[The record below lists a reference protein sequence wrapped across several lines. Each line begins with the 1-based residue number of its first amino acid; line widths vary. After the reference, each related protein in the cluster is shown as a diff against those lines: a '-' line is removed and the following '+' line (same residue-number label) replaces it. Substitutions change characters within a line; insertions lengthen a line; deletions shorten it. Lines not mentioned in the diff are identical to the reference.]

1 MPNAKELLQQG
12 ELTAAIDQII
22 SEVKARPTDTSARIF
37 LFELLCF
44 AGELDR
50 AEKQLNVIATQ
61 STSAELGVL
70 AYRNCLKAERER
82 RQLWKDGTPPHF
94 LSEPPPYVDLQLDA
108 IKKTIAGDFAA
119 ARELLDQAEAQR
131 PDSLCL
137 CDGEEIYDWR
147 DLDDF
152 TASVL
157 EVIVK
162 DEFVWLPI
170 EQIRTLTIAAPE
182 TLRDLLFVPVQVE
195 TVDGTLGQ
203 FFAFT
208 LYAGSGVS
216 PDNLIRLGRKTE
228 WNPLSEDLAH
238 GTGLKIWM
246 LGDDDKTIFEVKKIE
261 FPERAEADES
271 EETEAASGE

>member
-1 MPNAKELLQQG
+1 MPSAKELLQQG

-50 AEKQLNVIATQ
+50 AEKQLDVIATQ
-61 STSAELGVL
+61 SASAELGVL
-70 AYRNCLKAERER
+70 AYRNCLKAARER
-82 RQLWKDGTPPHF
+82 RQLWKEGTPPHF

-108 IKKTIAGDFAA
+108 IKKTIAGEFSQ
-119 ARELLDQAEAQR
+119 ARELLDQAELQR
-131 PDSLCL
+131 PDSVCV
-137 CDGEEIYDWR
+137 CDGEELYDWR

-152 TASVL
+152 TASIL

-195 TVDGTLGQ
+195 TIDGTLGQ

-208 LYAGSGVS
+208 LYENSS
-216 PDNLIRLGRKTE
+216 SDNLIRLGRKTE
-228 WNPLSEDLAH
+228 WEALSEDLAR
-238 GTGLKIWM
+238 GAGLKMWM
-246 LGDDDKTIFEVKKIE
+246 LGDDDKTILEVKKIE
-261 FPERAEADES
+261 FPERAEAEIEEDE
-271 EETEAASGE
+271 TVAASGE

>member
-50 AEKQLNVIATQ
+50 AEKQLDVIATQ

-94 LSEPPPYVDLQLDA
+94 LSEPPPYIDLQLDA
-108 IKKTIAGDFAA
+108 IKKTIAGELGE
-119 ARELLDQAEAQR
+119 ARALLDQAESQR
-131 PDSLCL
+131 PESPCL
-137 CDGEEIYDWR
+137 CDGEKVYDWR
-147 DLDDF
+147 DADDF
-152 TASVL
+152 TASIL

-195 TVDGTLGQ
+195 TIDGMLGQ

-208 LYAGSGVS
+208 LYENSS

-228 WNPLSEDLAH
+228 WEPLSEDLAR
-238 GTGLKIWM
+238 GAGLKMWM
-246 LGDDDKTIFEVKKIE
+246 LGDEDKTILEVKKIE
-261 FPERAEADES
+261 FPERAEADED
-271 EETEAASGE
+271 EETVAASGE

>member
-1 MPNAKELLQQG
+1 MPSAKELLQQG

-50 AEKQLNVIATQ
+50 AEKQLDVIATQ

-108 IKKTIAGDFAA
+108 IKKTIAGELGE
-119 ARELLDQAEAQR
+119 ARVLLDQAEAQR
-131 PDSLCL
+131 PESPCL
-137 CDGEEIYDWR
+137 CDGEEVYDWR
-147 DLDDF
+147 DADDF
-152 TASVL
+152 TASIL

-162 DEFVWLPI
+162 DEYVWLPI

-195 TVDGTLGQ
+195 TIDGTLGQ

-208 LYAGSGVS
+208 LYAGSGAS
-216 PDNLIRLGRKTE
+216 SDNLIRLGRKTE
-228 WNPLSEDLAH
+228 WEALSEHLAR
-238 GTGLKIWM
+238 GAGLKMWM

-261 FPERAEADES
+261 FPERAEAEIEEDEAD
-271 EETEAASGE
+271 AAV